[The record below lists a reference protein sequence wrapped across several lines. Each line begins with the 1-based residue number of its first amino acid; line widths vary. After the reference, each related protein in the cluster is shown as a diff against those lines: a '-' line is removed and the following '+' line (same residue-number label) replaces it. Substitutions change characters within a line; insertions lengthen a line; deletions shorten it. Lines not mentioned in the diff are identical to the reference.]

1 MPTRSG
7 HRRVLVAAVAITLAA
22 PVSAVWQ
29 SATPAA
35 AASLTTAWHGGA
47 FSENVGGVVS
57 RSDVVL
63 GQPDSADSQSLPLG
77 NGSLG
82 VAAWAASGFTAQLNR
97 SDTMPYRLSP
107 GQVQIPGLSAMTSAA
122 NFTGYLDLY
131 NGVLHESGGGITLN
145 AWVPEGKDELVVDVS
160 GVSPS
165 TQQSATLSLWSGR
178 SPSATA
184 SGAYASLAQ
193 TWQDNAQTGNSGQTF
208 GAMSTIT
215 AGGQN
220 VSASVVDSTDVKVS
234 FTPNSNGTFRVIVA
248 APSWTGGNPESVAQS
263 LVGGD
268 ASAGT
273 SSLLATQS
281 SWWNNF
287 WANSGLI
294 EVNSSDGTGQYMEN
308 LRTLYLYDEAAT
320 MRSGTYPGSQAGAA
334 DMFAYDKDQQDWYP
348 AGYWLWNLRGQIA
361 ANLSSGD
368 FALNVPIFAMYLNDL
383 PSIES
388 WTSAQLGGKP
398 GACVPETMRFNG
410 NGYYNGGNNSQ
421 NASCA
426 TASSPSYNAL
436 NVTSGAEI
444 ALWVWQQ
451 YLDTGSL
458 SFLQTYYPILQQTA
472 TFLLNY
478 QSVGSDGFL
487 HATANAHETQ
497 WAVTDPTTDLAAD
510 QALFPAVIQAATLLN
525 TDSSLVGQLRSAQ
538 SEIEPYARA
547 SQSSLTTLLNAQPTS
562 ASAVAG
568 LDAQGADVIA
578 DSYQPSATLHN
589 GENIG
594 LEPVWPYGVIGDN
607 TVVNGDNLT
616 ALADR
621 TYNTRPNVNNPDWS
635 FDAVDAA
642 RLDMGSQVASDLTTV
657 TENYQAFISGMANL
671 FNGNVGD
678 EPYIEQQSTVATA
691 LDEALA
697 TDYDGTLRFAPAW
710 PSGWDASGTVSI
722 QGGSKVDV
730 QVEGGTLATAAIVA
744 GSTTTM
750 NVRNPWPGSQAEV
763 VNGSTGAVVVAPTT
777 ASTFSLPVTA
787 GTSYLVEQPS
797 NPTTSLTYAQVTGT
811 QATTYKT
818 LGGKVQIGLPT
829 ASAYSSL
836 AASFN
841 DVGITADTNTA
852 PGNWDGGG
860 ASFSETAL
868 TNAGAGPGAGFSS
881 GGITYTMPNA
891 AASTNDNTV
900 AEGQTIDVS
909 GSGSSIG
916 FLLSASYGPASGTAT
931 ITYTD
936 GSTQTVTLNAPD
948 WFSTSAPSGG
958 TVAVNSTYQNR
969 QGNTTY
975 THTADLFAE
984 NFGLTSGKTVASV
997 TLPPGSALTA
1007 GTPALHIFDISLG

>member
-160 GVSPS
+160 GVNPS

-320 MRSGTYPGSQAGAA
+320 MRSGTYPGSQAGVA

-348 AGYWLWNLRGQIA
+348 AGY
-361 ANLSSGD
+361 
-368 FALNVPIFAMYLNDL
+368 
-383 PSIES
+383 
-388 WTSAQLGGKP
+388 
-398 GACVPETMRFNG
+398 
-410 NGYYNGGNNSQ
+410 
-421 NASCA
+421 
-426 TASSPSYNAL
+426 
-436 NVTSGAEI
+436 
-444 ALWVWQQ
+444 
-451 YLDTGSL
+451 
-458 SFLQTYYPILQQTA
+458 
-472 TFLLNY
+472 
-478 QSVGSDGFL
+478 
-487 HATANAHETQ
+487 
-497 WAVTDPTTDLAAD
+497 
-510 QALFPAVIQAATLLN
+510 
-525 TDSSLVGQLRSAQ
+525 
-538 SEIEPYARA
+538 
-547 SQSSLTTLLNAQPTS
+547 
-562 ASAVAG
+562 
-568 LDAQGADVIA
+568 
-578 DSYQPSATLHN
+578 
-589 GENIG
+589 
-594 LEPVWPYGVIGDN
+594 
-607 TVVNGDNLT
+607 
-616 ALADR
+616 
-621 TYNTRPNVNNPDWS
+621 
-635 FDAVDAA
+635 
-642 RLDMGSQVASDLTTV
+642 
-657 TENYQAFISGMANL
+657 
-671 FNGNVGD
+671 
-678 EPYIEQQSTVATA
+678 
-691 LDEALA
+691 
-697 TDYDGTLRFAPAW
+697 
-710 PSGWDASGTVSI
+710 
-722 QGGSKVDV
+722 
-730 QVEGGTLATAAIVA
+730 
-744 GSTTTM
+744 
-750 NVRNPWPGSQAEV
+750 
-763 VNGSTGAVVVAPTT
+763 
-777 ASTFSLPVTA
+777 
-787 GTSYLVEQPS
+787 
-797 NPTTSLTYAQVTGT
+797 
-811 QATTYKT
+811 
-818 LGGKVQIGLPT
+818 
-829 ASAYSSL
+829 
-836 AASFN
+836 
-841 DVGITADTNTA
+841 
-852 PGNWDGGG
+852 
-860 ASFSETAL
+860 
-868 TNAGAGPGAGFSS
+868 
-881 GGITYTMPNA
+881 
-891 AASTNDNTV
+891 
-900 AEGQTIDVS
+900 
-909 GSGSSIG
+909 
-916 FLLSASYGPASGTAT
+916 
-931 ITYTD
+931 
-936 GSTQTVTLNAPD
+936 
-948 WFSTSAPSGG
+948 
-958 TVAVNSTYQNR
+958 
-969 QGNTTY
+969 
-975 THTADLFAE
+975 
-984 NFGLTSGKTVASV
+984 
-997 TLPPGSALTA
+997 
-1007 GTPALHIFDISLG
+1007 